1 MTDGRLLVV
10 GLAGAAACLVLLAL
24 PEGAEAARLRSTL
37 GKRVARALNLEAARI
52 ALVQTDLDWI
62 PVRAWIG
69 GRLVAGLVAAL
80 VAFWLFHVWVLAGLA
95 LVASY
100 QLTGWAL
107 ELRRRRVQ
115 LDRHRA
121 LLDAVRYGAAVMSQA
136 GNVLQMLRALAEH
149 GPWQARRPFERITE
163 LVQQSRGG
171 VSLGDAIDQQRRQM
185 SDPMFDDIALALAL
199 HERRG
204 SRLVPALEMLAT
216 DWDQTL
222 ALHREAKA
230 LRAGVEASVLILTLL
245 PFVFLISLQLLAPTL
260 LLPFRSPLGEV
271 LFGTAVVWMALGYRT
286 LQRMSAPPD
295 EERVSFAVDAGP

>member
-1 MTDGRLLVV
+1 
-10 GLAGAAACLVLLAL
+10 LAGAAACLVLLAL
-24 PEGAEAARLRSTL
+24 PDGAEAARLRSTL
-37 GKRVARALNLEAARI
+37 GKRVARALNIEAARI

-80 VAFWLFHVWVLAGLA
+80 VAFGLFHVWVLAGLA

-136 GNVLQMLRALAEH
+136 GNVVQMLRALAEH

-171 VSLGDAIDQQRRQM
+171 VSLGDAIDRVRRQM

-222 ALHREAKA
+222 ALHREARA

-245 PFVFLISLQLLAPTL
+245 PFVFLISLQLLAPAL

-271 LFGTAVVWMALGYRT
+271 LFGAAVVWMALGYRI